1 MEIEMQRAV
10 LIPEEYLMNKNFFF
24 MRTTS
29 TRLHL
34 EPET

>member
-24 MRTTS
+24 MTTS